1 MNRPHTLPRTA
12 PRTVLGATRRLVL
25 PTIAAL
31 TLGAALTGCG
41 AANEGGS
48 SSSSSSDLSGQL
60 SGSGSSAQE
69 AAMDA
74 WRSGFQSANS
84 GVTVNYDPAGS
95 GAGIE
100 KFTGGGVDFAGSDSP
115 LATDGEVPAAK
126 KRCGADAIEV
136 PDYVSP
142 IALVYNLDG
151 VDDLQLAPKTAADIF
166 SGKVT
171 TWDDAEIK
179 ADNPDAKLPS
189 TRIAPVHRSD
199 ESGTTDNFTDYLQK
213 ASAGAWKFDH
223 NKTWPIK
230 SGEGAKGTSGVVA
243 AVTKASGAIGYA
255 DDSQAGSL
263 SKASVKVGSD
273 YVAPS
278 AEGAAKTLEVSPL
291 EDGRPANDIAVDI
304 DRATT
309 EAGAYPLLL
318 TSYLIACPTYKDSG
332 TADTVKAFLS
342 YIVSSDGQ
350 EAAAKNAGSAP
361 LPDSLGKKAQGIID
375 SISAG

>member
-1 MNRPHTLPRTA
+1 MNRPHTLH
-12 PRTVLGATRRLVL
+12 GATRRLVL

-31 TLGAALTGCG
+31 ALGAALTGCG
-41 AANEGGS
+41 AANESSGS
-48 SSSSSSDLSGQL
+48 SSSSGSGLSGQL
-60 SGSGSSAQE
+60 SGAGSSAQE

-74 WRSGFQSANS
+74 WRSKFQSANS
-84 GVTVNYDPAGS
+84 GVTVNYNPAGS
-95 GAGIE
+95 GAGVE
-100 KFTGGGVDFAGSDSP
+100 SFNSGGVDFAGSDSP
-115 LATDGEVPAAK
+115 LSTSGEVAAAK

-136 PDYVSP
+136 PDYISP

-151 VDDLQLAPKTAADIF
+151 VDSLQLSPKTAADIF
-166 SGKVT
+166 SGKVK
-171 TWDDAEIK
+171 TWNDAEIK

-213 ASAGAWKFDH
+213 ASKGAWKFEH
-223 NKTWPIK
+223 GKTWPIK

-243 AVTKASGAIGYA
+243 AVGNASGSIGYA

-263 SKASVKVGSD
+263 SKASIKVGSD

-278 AEGAAKTLEVSPL
+278 AEGAAKTLDASPL
-291 EDGRPANDIAVDI
+291 EDGRPASDIAVNI

-309 EAGAYPLLL
+309 ESGAYPLLL

-332 TADTVKAFLS
+332 TADKVKGFLS

-350 EAAAKNAGSAP
+350 TAAGKSAGSAP
-361 LPDSLGKKAQGIID
+361 LPTKLASKVQGIID
-375 SISAG
+375 GISAG